1 MKKVLILI
9 LVLTIILNSTF
20 LPVFASEAHSE
31 KEAKTEKVHTSEHEE
46 HAKVPFLLYL
56 QWISILLI
64 FGIASQY
71 TFQWIK
77 GRVSHKNGL
86 RAYILTILVLIV
98 ISLNYH
104 PEIKHFHEPPAISFI
119 KFLFAVGSGA
129 LLTLY
134 GVLGRH
140 DEHEE
145 ESHGGER

>member
-1 MKKVLILI
+1 MLILI
-9 LVLTIILNSTF
+9 LVLTIILSFTP
-20 LPVFASEAHSE
+20 LPVFASEHSE
-31 KEAKTEKVHTSEHEE
+31 KEAKTEIYTSEHEE
-46 HAKVPFLLYL
+46 HAKTPLLLYL

-64 FGIASQY
+64 FGIASHY

-77 GRVSHKNGL
+77 GKATHKDGL

-119 KFLFAVGSGA
+119 KFLLAVGSGA